1 MEKKFDVLVIGEL
14 NVDIILHNIDIF
26 PEVGKEVL
34 AQQMTLTLGSSSAIF
49 ASNISGLGASVAF
62 LGKIG
67 KDEFGDIVLHD
78 LRKQNVDVSMIQTDN
93 QLSTGATIVLS
104 VKEDRA
110 NITYPGAMDHL
121 TINDISEDDLSKA
134 KHVHFSS
141 YFMQPGFRGDLGKLF
156 RRCKELG
163 LTTSFDMQWDPHEKW
178 DLNIKDVL
186 PYVDVFF
193 PNEQELLLL
202 TAKNNI
208 PEAIDSIKKYVKT
221 LAIKR
226 GNQGS
231 VVFYD
236 GNLKNMPSFLNKK
249 VIDTTGAGDS
259 FNAGFILKYINGNS
273 IPECQEFG
281 NLMGA
286 VSTTAAGGVKA
297 FTNFE
302 NVKNIAKNK
311 FGIIL

>member
-1 MEKKFDVLVIGEL
+1 MKKQFDVLVIGEL
-14 NVDIILHNIDIF
+14 NVDIILHNIDNF

-34 AQQMTLTLGSSSAIF
+34 AQQMTLTLGSSAAIF
-49 ASNISGLGASVAF
+49 ASNISSLGASVAF

-67 KDEFGDIVLHD
+67 NDEFGDVVLRD
-78 LRKQNVDVSMIQTDN
+78 LKKKNVDVSMIQIAD

-121 TINDISEDDLSKA
+121 TINDISKENLSKA

-141 YFMQPGFRGDLGKLF
+141 YFLQPGLKGDLGKLF
-156 RRCKELG
+156 RLCKELG
-163 LTTSFDMQWDPHEKW
+163 LTTSFDMQWDPYEKW
-178 DLNIKDVL
+178 DLNIENVL
-186 PYVDVFF
+186 PYVDLFF
-193 PNEQELLLL
+193 PNEKELLLL
-202 TAKNNI
+202 TGKSNI
-208 PEAIDSIKKYVKT
+208 GEAIDSIKKYIKI

-231 VVFYD
+231 AVFHEN
-236 GNLKNMPSFLNKK
+236 NLKDMPSFLNKK

-259 FNAGFILKYINGNS
+259 FNAGFILKFINGFN
-273 IPECQEFG
+273 IEECQKFG

-297 FTNFE
+297 FENYE
-302 NVKNIAKNK
+302 NVKETAKNR
-311 FGIIL
+311 FGVIL